1 MVAIND
7 VAALRDHAVTKIWE
21 ALPTR
26 VIALALAFVTGW
38 LLNDHLGIKGDYG
51 ERLSTLEGIN
61 DGERLW
67 KPSVE
72 DRIFA
77 LQTEQANLREKVAAV
92 VGAD

>member
-1 MVAIND
+1 MS
-7 VAALRDHAVTKIWE
+7 KIWE

-51 ERLSTLEGIN
+51 ERIAVLEGIN
-61 DGERLW
+61 NGEQLW

-77 LQTEQANLREKVAAV
+77 LQTEQATLREKVAAI
-92 VGAD
+92 VGLN